1 MGKLTKNP
9 LKVYT
14 CPDIDEAMRTLGL
27 VAEQGET
34 IMVFP
39 NLDSALKASTVAQ
52 TALKKPGKKT
62 PRRRPNG

>member
-1 MGKLTKNP
+1 MGKLTKNA
-9 LKVYT
+9 LKLYT

-39 NLDSALKASTVAQ
+39 NLDTALKASTVAS
-52 TALKKPGKKT
+52 TALKKPRKKT
-62 PRRRPNG
+62 PRRPRNG